1 MRSEGDERDERR
13 CTLLLLETCG
23 VGASV
28 VLVNGTGS
36 GWSTRAGGRR
46 RRRDGRRRAGTLDD
60 DGGGGGDDDDD
71 DDDCRPLADVME
83 AATLLPRD
91 DFLLPITTT
100 RLLALS
106 SVDCS
111 TALSVLLFALSSTRV
126 DATVDV

>member
-1 MRSEGDERDERR
+1 M
-13 CTLLLLETCG
+13 
-23 VGASV
+23 GASV
-28 VLVNGTGS
+28 ALVNGTGS

-60 DGGGGGDDDDD
+60 DGGGGDD